1 MVSIVEIFTGKTRKS
16 TLRPIR
22 RDLNKRLIK
31 EPYFLEALAGK

>member
-1 MVSIVEIFTGKTRKS
+1 MVEIFIGKTGKS

-31 EPYFLEALAGK
+31 EPYFLDALAGK